1 MFKSWVSEPSV
12 PLLMIMIMIIL
23 MTILQERDHRHLH
36 DLNPPAGS
44 IILIILMILHR
55 RVHPQLGLGAECGSP
70 VRLAGTKVAILL
82 KHHLQCQGLVMVM
95 VMMILMITNDM
106 IMIMIRRFAQR
117 RQEFRMWDAKVSG
130 KLQMRKRL
138 VMIMIVLMIL
148 MMLVIIIMIMLIL
161 ALIICP
167 MMPNAERRGAP
178 SNANVLAL
186 IPMFQ

>member
-44 IILIILMILHR
+44 IILIILMILHC

-82 KHHLQCQGLVMVM
+82 KHQLQCQGLVMVM

-106 IMIMIRRFAQR
+106 IMTIRRFEQR
-117 RQEFRMWDAKVSG
+117 RQEFRMWNAKVSG

-138 VMIMIVLMIL
+138 VVII
-148 MMLVIIIMIMLIL
+148 MMLVMIVMIMLIL
-161 ALIICP
+161 T
-167 MMPNAERRGAP
+167 RRGAP
-178 SNANVLAL
+178 SDANVLAL